1 MSSYDKMFLN
11 CVHNF
16 FPCKKSN
23 SYETRSHNQVIS
35 ICKSCGI
42 MKIDSVRNKFLFL
55 SISMF
60 YTNQKNSIVVV
71 ITINYIFTTK

>member
-23 SYETRSHNQVIS
+23 SYETRNQNPVIK
-35 ICKSCGI
+35 ICKLCGT
-42 MKIDSVRNKFLFL
+42 MKINSVKNKFIFL
-55 SISMF
+55 LLEC
-60 YTNQKNSIVVV
+60 
-71 ITINYIFTTK
+71 FTQTRRIQL